1 MQGDHKLKFRDL
13 AAQMV
18 DIYNKMDLYLEYLDQ
33 DKRKGIKRHYLL
45 NKMLETLALVLI
57 SQVYQ

>member
-1 MQGDHKLKFRDL
+1 
-13 AAQMV
+13 MV